1 MTENEIHDIEI
12 LKNEIQKFNKELLE
26 QLSELKDRI
35 ERLEEY
41 LSYNKDTPWLDYN
54 DTSLSKRNSM

>member
-26 QLSELKDRI
+26 QLSEFKDRI

-41 LSYNKDTPWLDYN
+41 MSYNKDTPWLDYN

>member
-26 QLSELKDRI
+26 QLSEFKDRI

-41 LSYNKDTPWLDYN
+41 MSYNKDIPWLDST
-54 DTSLSKRNSM
+54 DTSVSKRPFT

>member
-1 MTENEIHDIEI
+1 MTENEIHDIEL

-35 ERLEEY
+35 ESLEEY
-41 LSYNKDTPWLDYN
+41 MSYNKDTPWLDSN
-54 DTSLSKRNSM
+54 DTSLSKRN

>member
-1 MTENEIHDIEI
+1 MTKNEIHDIEI

-26 QLSELKDRI
+26 QLSEFKDRI

-41 LSYNKDTPWLDYN
+41 MSYNKDTPWLDYN

>member
-1 MTENEIHDIEI
+1 MLENEIHDIEI

-26 QLSELKDRI
+26 QLSEFNDRI

-41 LSYNKDTPWLDYN
+41 MSHNKDTPWLDYT
-54 DTSLSKRNSM
+54 DTSLSKRNSL

>member
-26 QLSELKDRI
+26 QLSELEDRL

-41 LSYNKDTPWLDYN
+41 MYYNKDTPYLDYN
-54 DTSLSKRNSM
+54 DTSLSKRNSL

>member
-12 LKNEIQKFNKELLE
+12 LQNEIKKFNKELLE

-35 ERLEEY
+35 ESLEEY
-41 LSYNKDTPWLDYN
+41 ISYNKDTPWLDYN
-54 DTSLSKRNSM
+54 DTSLSKRNQM